1 VAGAFWYWRDLA
13 RRAPLHSKRPWLRA
27 ETSDG
32 IVPALILARGCF
44 MKRKIAAIFAADIA
58 GYSRLVAEDEEETL
72 RRLASYRLV
81 TDDFI
86 ARGGG
91 RIFNTAGDAVLAE
104 FPSAVEAVRC
114 AIDIQESLRTRNMAY
129 PPSRQM
135 AFRIGITIGD
145 VVERDGD
152 LLGDG
157 VNIAARLEGLAEVGG
172 ICISRAVHEQVANKL
187 SVQFADIGAQEVKNI
202 PTPVHAYLVA
212 MRREDGTYATPQV
225 KKPAK
230 AQGSAQPNW
239 MWPVAVTVVSLA
251 AIGVGGFLYSTKLE
265 TSASRVAAPSSV
277 ASPTPAPSAVA
288 SASPTPAPAVSAPP
302 VAAPAAM
309 AAAAAPPP
317 MVVSTEKFAASSIPF
332 IGDKARATLA
342 ADYAPAGDFKAFS
355 LNVGGFSA
363 FVTGQPSEEAA
374 KTAAVE
380 QCQKR
385 AETAQS
391 PRKCELYAVGDTVV
405 YAHGKPPLP
414 PLPWIRHDPA
424 TEQPF
429 VARSVP
435 LTREAGKTR
444 LENVYA
450 TARINK
456 AIAIGPNNTYFFS
469 IAIEAIEEA
478 VRRTL
483 ESCGGIAGVP
493 CMIVAL
499 NDNFVVPIPTSL
511 KVTGFFKASGNTMI
525 SADARDAL
533 AHRLAEAQ
541 SGWNAVAVGAAGRP
555 GLGLKAAT
563 EQAAVDGA
571 LADCVKR
578 DSNCRI
584 IAIGPFS
591 VGPN

>member
-1 VAGAFWYWRDLA
+1 
-13 RRAPLHSKRPWLRA
+13 
-27 ETSDG
+27 
-32 IVPALILARGCF
+32 

-72 RRLASYRLV
+72 RRLASYRQV

-86 ARGGG
+86 AKGGG

-172 ICISRAVHEQVANKL
+172 ICVSRAVHEQVVNKL

-202 PTPVHAYLVA
+202 PTPVHAYMVA
-212 MRREDGTYATPQV
+212 MRREDGTYSIPQV

-230 AQGSAQPNW
+230 ASASPNW
-239 MWPVAVTVVSLA
+239 MWPAAVTLVSLA
-251 AIGVGGFLYSTKLE
+251 AIGAGGLLYFTKLE
-265 TSASRVAAPSSV
+265 TQAVKVATPAINVSPVPSAAPTPVAAPSPAPTAAPAP
-277 ASPTPAPSAVA
+277 ASKAATFSPPPAPS
-288 SASPTPAPAVSAPP
+288 
-302 VAAPAAM
+302 
-309 AAAAAPPP
+309 PPP
-317 MVVSTEKFAASSIPF
+317 IDSTEKFAAANVPF
-332 IGDKARATLA
+332 ISDKARTSLASEYVGATS
-342 ADYAPAGDFKAFS
+342 FKAVS
-355 LNVGGFSA
+355 LNTGGFSA
-363 FVTGQPSEEAA
+363 SVTAQPSEEAA
-374 KTAAVE
+374 RTAAVE

-385 AETAQS
+385 ADAAQS

-405 YAHGKPPLP
+405 YAHGKPPVP
-414 PLPWIRHDPA
+414 PQPWVRHDTA

-429 VARSVP
+429 AAKDVP
-435 LTREAGKTR
+435 LTHDAGKTR
-444 LENVYA
+444 IENIYVPG
-450 TARINK
+450 RK
-456 AIAIGPNNTYFFS
+456 AKTIALGPGGVFYFFTGMDS
-469 IAIEAIEEA
+469 VDEA
-478 VRRTL
+478 VRRAL
-483 ESCGGIAGVP
+483 ESCGAVAGVP

-499 NDNFVVPIPTSL
+499 NENFVVPIPTTM
-511 KVTGFFKASGNTMI
+511 KVTGFFKAAGNAVI
-525 SADARDAL
+525 APDARDDVARKV
-533 AHRLAEAQ
+533 ADAT
-541 SGWNAVAVGAAGRP
+541 SGWNAIAVGTAGRP

-563 EQAAVDGA
+563 EQAAVNAA

-578 DSNCRI
+578 DGDCHV

>member
-1 VAGAFWYWRDLA
+1 
-13 RRAPLHSKRPWLRA
+13 
-27 ETSDG
+27 
-32 IVPALILARGCF
+32 

-72 RRLASYRLV
+72 RRLASYRQV

-86 ARGGG
+86 AKGGG

-129 PPSRQM
+129 PASRQM

-187 SVQFADIGAQEVKNI
+187 SVQFADMGAQEVKNI
-202 PTPVHAYLVA
+202 PTPVHAYMVA

-230 AQGSAQPNW
+230 AQGAAQPNW

-251 AIGVGGFLYSTKLE
+251 AIGVGGFLYFTKLE
-265 TSASRVAAPSSV
+265 TSAPSKVAASTGVPS
-277 ASPTPAPSAVA
+277 
-288 SASPTPAPAVSAPP
+288 PAPAATTTALPAAASPA
-302 VAAPAAM
+302 AAPAPVPAATAAM
-309 AAAAAPPP
+309 VPSPSSP
-317 MVVSTEKFAASSIPF
+317 MAVSSDKFAAASIPF
-332 IGDKARATLA
+332 ISDKVRAALA
-342 ADYAPAGDFKAFS
+342 SDYAPAADFKAFS

-363 FVTGQPSEEAA
+363 SVTAQPSEEAA
-374 KTAAVE
+374 KSAAVE

-385 AETAQS
+385 ADAAQS

-405 YAHGKPPLP
+405 YAPGKPPMP
-414 PLPWIRHDPA
+414 SLPWIRHDAA

-429 VARSVP
+429 AAKNVP
-435 LTREAGKTR
+435 LTRDGGRAR
-444 LENVYA
+444 LEAVYA
-450 TARINK
+450 PARKNK
-456 AIAIGPNNTYFFS
+456 ALALGPGGALFFPIALDS
-469 IAIEAIEEA
+469 VEEA
-478 VRRTL
+478 VRRAL

-499 NDNFVVPIPTSL
+499 NDNFVVPIPASL
-511 KVTGFFKASGNTMI
+511 KITGFFKAAGNTMI
-525 SADARDAL
+525 SADARDEVARQL
-533 AHRLAEAQ
+533 ADA
-541 SGWNAVAVGAAGRP
+541 SNGWNAVAVGGAGRP
-555 GLGLKAAT
+555 GLGLKAAN
-563 EQAAVDGA
+563 EQAAVNAA
-571 LADCVKR
+571 LAECAKR
-578 DSNCRI
+578 DSNCQV

>member
-1 VAGAFWYWRDLA
+1 
-13 RRAPLHSKRPWLRA
+13 
-27 ETSDG
+27 
-32 IVPALILARGCF
+32 

-72 RRLASYRLV
+72 RRLASYRQV

-86 ARGGG
+86 AKGGG

-172 ICISRAVHEQVANKL
+172 ICVSRAVHEQVANKL

-202 PTPVHAYLVA
+202 PTPVHAYMVA
-212 MRREDGTYATPQV
+212 MRREDGTYSIPQV
-225 KKPAK
+225 KKPVK
-230 AQGSAQPNW
+230 ASGQPNW
-239 MWPVAVTVVSLA
+239 MWPVAVTLVSLA
-251 AIGVGGFLYSTKLE
+251 AIGVGGFLYFTKLE
-265 TSASRVAAPSSV
+265 TQVAKVEAPAINVSPALSAAPAPGRETSSAAPQPAAV
-277 ASPTPAPSAVA
+277 QAPSPPPSPPAPS
-288 SASPTPAPAVSAPP
+288 
-302 VAAPAAM
+302 
-309 AAAAAPPP
+309 PPP
-317 MVVSTEKFAASSIPF
+317 IGSTEKFVAANVPF
-332 IGDKARATLA
+332 VGERIRSTLGSE
-342 ADYAPAGDFKAFS
+342 YGPGGGFKAFS
-355 LNVGGFSA
+355 LNVGGISA
-363 FVTGQPSEEAA
+363 FATGQASEEAA

-385 AETAQS
+385 ADAVQS

-414 PLPWIRHDPA
+414 PQPWIMHDSA
-424 TEQPF
+424 TERPF
-429 VARSVP
+429 VAREAP
-435 LTREAGKTR
+435 LTREPAR
-444 LENVYA
+444 MRFENVYVPGRK
-450 TARINK
+450 TK
-456 AIAIGPNNTYFFS
+456 TIALGPGGAYFFLTGVDTVD
-469 IAIEAIEEA
+469 EA
-478 VRRTL
+478 VRRAL
-483 ESCGGIAGVP
+483 ESCGAIAGVP
-493 CMIVAL
+493 CMIIAL
-499 NDNFVVPIPTSL
+499 DDNFVVPIPSTL
-511 KVTGFFKASGNTMI
+511 RVTGFFKAAGNTVI
-525 SADARDAL
+525 APAARDDVA
-533 AHRLAEAQ
+533 RQIAEAT

-555 GLGLKAAT
+555 GLGLKAAS
-563 EQAAVDGA
+563 EQAAVNGA
-571 LADCVKR
+571 LADCVRR
-578 DSNCRI
+578 DGDCHV

>member
-1 VAGAFWYWRDLA
+1 
-13 RRAPLHSKRPWLRA
+13 
-27 ETSDG
+27 
-32 IVPALILARGCF
+32 

-72 RRLASYRLV
+72 RRLASYRQV

-86 ARGGG
+86 AKGGG

-202 PTPVHAYLVA
+202 PTPVHAYMVA
-212 MRREDGTYATPQV
+212 MRREDGSYATPQV

-230 AQGSAQPNW
+230 PQASAQPNW

-251 AIGVGGFLYSTKLE
+251 AIGVSGFLYFTKLE
-265 TSASRVAAPSSV
+265 TSAPSKVAATSNSPNPVPSAAALAPPAAATAVAAAPSSP
-277 ASPTPAPSAVA
+277 SPS
-288 SASPTPAPAVSAPP
+288 SPLVVSSDKL
-302 VAAPAAM
+302 
-309 AAAAAPPP
+309 AAA
-317 MVVSTEKFAASSIPF
+317 SIPF
-332 IGDKARATLA
+332 ISDKVRVALA
-342 ADYAPAGDFKAFS
+342 SEYVPAAGFKAFS
-355 LNVGGFSA
+355 LNIGGFNA
-363 FVTGQPSEEAA
+363 FVTGQPSEDVA
-374 KTAAVE
+374 KSAAVE

-385 AETAQS
+385 ADAAQS

-405 YAHGKPPLP
+405 YAHGRPPLP
-414 PLPWIRHDPA
+414 PLPWIRHDA
-424 TEQPF
+424 VTEQPF
-429 VARSVP
+429 VARNVP
-435 LTREAGKTR
+435 LTREVGKVR
-444 LENVYA
+444 LEA
-450 TARINK
+450 TYEPARKNK
-456 AIAIGPNNTYFFS
+456 AVALGPGGALFFPIALDS
-469 IAIEAIEEA
+469 VDEA
-478 VRRTL
+478 VRRAL
-483 ESCGGIAGVP
+483 ESCGGIAGIP

-511 KVTGFFKASGNTMI
+511 RPTGFFKAAGNTMI
-525 SADARDAL
+525 AADTRDDVARRLADAP
-533 AHRLAEAQ
+533 

-563 EQAAVDGA
+563 EQGAVNDA
-571 LADCVKR
+571 LADCARR
-578 DSNCRI
+578 DNNCQV

>member
-1 VAGAFWYWRDLA
+1 
-13 RRAPLHSKRPWLRA
+13 
-27 ETSDG
+27 
-32 IVPALILARGCF
+32 

-72 RRLASYRLV
+72 RRLASYRQV

-86 ARGGG
+86 AKGGG

-202 PTPVHAYLVA
+202 PTPVHAYMVA
-212 MRREDGTYATPQV
+212 MRREDGTYSTPQV

-230 AQGSAQPNW
+230 AQGAPQPNW

-251 AIGVGGFLYSTKLE
+251 AIGVGGFLYFTKLE
-265 TSASRVAAPSSV
+265 TSAPSKVVAASNPG
-277 ASPTPAPSAVA
+277 PAPSAVVA
-288 SASPTPAPAVSAPP
+288 PPTQTLPAASPS
-302 VAAPAAM
+302 PAATAG
-309 AAAAAPPP
+309 AAAVAPSPISP
-317 MVVSTEKFAASSIPF
+317 MVVSTEKFTSAGIPF
-332 IGDKARATLA
+332 ISDKARASLA
-342 ADYAPAGDFKAFS
+342 SDYAPAADFKAFS
-355 LNVGGFSA
+355 LNVGGFNA
-363 FVTGQPSEEAA
+363 FVVGQPSEEAA
-374 KTAAVE
+374 KSAAVE

-385 AETAQS
+385 ADTAQS
-391 PRKCELYAVGDTVV
+391 PRKCELYAIGDTVV
-405 YAHGKPPLP
+405 YAHGRPPVP
-414 PLPWIRHDPA
+414 PLPWIRHDAA

-429 VARSVP
+429 VARNVP
-435 LTREAGKTR
+435 LTREVGKTR

-450 TARINK
+450 PARKNK
-456 AIAIGPNNTYFFS
+456 AVAVGPGGALFFPVALDS
-469 IAIEAIEEA
+469 VEEA
-478 VRRTL
+478 ARRAL

-493 CMIVAL
+493 CMLVAL
-499 NDNFVVPIPTSL
+499 NDNFIVPIPATL
-511 KVTGFFKASGNTMI
+511 KVTGFFKAAGNTMI
-525 SADARDAL
+525 AADARDDIAR
-533 AHRLAEAQ
+533 RLADAP

-555 GLGLKAAT
+555 GLGLKAAD
-563 EQAAVDGA
+563 EQAAVNGA

-578 DSNCRI
+578 DSNCQV